1 MATKFFKLEWLEY
14 YANQHVDNMT
24 SIELVLDYISF
35 LLIVYNYK
43 EFMKHKKKD
52 KKLFEEVYRDY
63 ILPWY
68 DHELVERSYD
78 RERIDFNVLLIEDKL
93 LKKVLTNLK
102 VRTFCFIYKI
112 LCLNFNMY
120 PL

>member
-52 KKLFEEVYRDY
+52 KKLFEELYRDY

-93 LKKVLTNLK
+93 LKKALTNLK
-102 VRTFCFIYKI
+102 VRTFCYI
-112 LCLNFNMY
+112 
-120 PL
+120 